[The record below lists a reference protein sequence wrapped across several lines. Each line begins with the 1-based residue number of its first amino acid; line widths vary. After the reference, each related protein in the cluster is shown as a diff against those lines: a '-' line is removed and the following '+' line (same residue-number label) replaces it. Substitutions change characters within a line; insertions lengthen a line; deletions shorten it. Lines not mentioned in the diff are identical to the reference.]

1 MGSLRNPVKIEGEG
15 KMKKLYPYFCLV
27 FVLALVVPAY
37 AGQAE
42 TGNGAPS
49 GAHYNLNIIGVPK
62 NKSADMTDNSGH
74 RIFVMLERKNTRI
87 ILSEGEYKV
96 LDANGTD
103 GRAEFQLPNPDP
115 DGDGITKYSVW
126 VRALGKPGG
135 SADIYTC
142 ADDASDPDNV
152 VEVCSIWVLE
162 MKRKKGRSKFSDAS
176 KALLYVYADLGE
188 GLELY
193 PLFGEALQDCFW
205 NYDNF
210 GLKLAQFRF
219 YEMPSDVN

>member
-1 MGSLRNPVKIEGEG
+1 M
-15 KMKKLYPYFCLV
+15 
-27 FVLALVVPAY
+27 PAY

-193 PLFGEALQDCFW
+193 PLFGEALQDYFW

>member
-1 MGSLRNPVKIEGEG
+1 
-15 KMKKLYPYFCLV
+15 MKKLYPYFCLV

-193 PLFGEALQDCFW
+193 PLFGEALQDYFW